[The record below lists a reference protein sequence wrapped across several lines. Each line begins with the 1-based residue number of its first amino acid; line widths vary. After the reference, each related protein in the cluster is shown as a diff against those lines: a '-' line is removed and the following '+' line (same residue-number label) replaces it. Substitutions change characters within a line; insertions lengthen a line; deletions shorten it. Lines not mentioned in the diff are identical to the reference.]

1 MVEDIRVA
9 RWPAS
14 RGCWR
19 CACQFP
25 SEAYKLGQ
33 QSERI
38 YVRYR
43 NCPRDRFGDLPQ
55 GASLRDHWLLRR
67 DHPIHVSDTGAVGN
81 ISRWPR
87 ALGSGF
93 PTAADYGLLL
103 GLDTEQPNPAARSS

>member
-25 SEAYKLGQ
+25 SEAYKLEQ

-38 YVRYR
+38 YDRYR

-55 GASLRDHWLLRR
+55 GASLRDHTFSVLPQIVFASPTETRLV
-67 DHPIHVSDTGAVGN
+67 IC
-81 ISRWPR
+81 
-87 ALGSGF
+87 GSW
-93 PTAADYGLLL
+93 
-103 GLDTEQPNPAARSS
+103 R